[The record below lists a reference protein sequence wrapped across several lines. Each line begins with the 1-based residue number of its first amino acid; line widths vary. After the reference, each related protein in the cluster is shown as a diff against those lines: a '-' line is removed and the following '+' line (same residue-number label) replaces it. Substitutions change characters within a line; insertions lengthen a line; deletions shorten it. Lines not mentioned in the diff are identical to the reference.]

1 MKEKRYIEVRAEQ
14 DSDNN
19 MLITGVPVVFNQ
31 STEINDPMGSYN
43 EIIKRNAL
51 DGVDLTDTRLLYNH
65 DSSLVP
71 LAKAPKT
78 MQLELRED
86 GLYMQAVLPD
96 TEQGRSV
103 YTAVKRGDLDGMSFS
118 FTCDKDGSHYDV
130 EKRTRTISKIR
141 KLYECSIVPFP
152 AYQTTS
158 VEARNQMQ
166 EAEQEEKLREQ
177 AKITL
182 NKILSRSVK

>member
-1 MKEKRYIEVRAEQ
+1 MKEKRFVEVRAQHDEN
-14 DSDNN
+14 NN
-19 MLITGVPVVFNQ
+19 MLITGVPVVFDRQ
-31 STEINDPMGSYN
+31 TVINDPMGSYK
-43 EIIKRNAL
+43 EVIQRNAL

-78 MQLELRED
+78 MQLELRDD
-86 GLYMQAVLPD
+86 GLYMNAVLPD

-118 FTCDKDGSHYDV
+118 FTCDKDGSQYDV
-130 EKRTRTISKIR
+130 ETRTRKISKIK

-152 AYQTTS
+152 TYQETS
-158 VEARNQMQ
+158 VEARSQIK
-166 EAEQEEKLREQ
+166 EAEEKEQ
-177 AKITL
+177 RIKELKI
-182 NKILSRSVK
+182 KINQLLSKEI